1 MDEQAKN
8 LLQGILYKIENSY
21 NDYKSVKAIDKT
33 EEEYVSNLILNIK
46 KKCHQIKIVR
56 LSQKLDDENMQKEL
70 KKNKFYIQDQNIIS
84 YPIEEKILYAIE
96 KKTSNKKILNNKYE
110 EATIAV
116 SDFINEGKNI
126 DRVEVL
132 RDFNGWSWTTIK
144 REIENIEAN
153 LIYQVLQILL
163 GKEFLDNWCE
173 DKDGIIDYFEV
184 FSTESGKKY
193 GQEKIEKIKDLLIKI
208 AIANDVKVNN
218 EFAEE
223 VFQKIK
229 NLEKEMNNYND
240 TEKYIEDIT
249 NQKKQNMKMLK
260 DIEKILGQ
268 DARLKSEYKKRNE
281 EATLEN
287 KIFNIKVLKQEL
299 KEQKQKILNQIN
311 EYNYLLNPTNY
322 FEEKNIRIQK
332 RELLEVSNYN
342 NEQKEQLLI
351 EFIETFLQCL
361 NIQIKS
367 TKGKDE
373 IVKLIYK
380 FRYFMCLPFN
390 EEKDIKDVKQ
400 LEKSIL
406 KSEKILAKKA
416 VEQNVISD
424 IPFQIFKH
432 IFETRI
438 ITLENLYYKIIIE
451 NEKIYVQ
458 IFDENISEE
467 KFEIK
472 PTEKVKKNKK
482 MKIFI

>member
-184 FSTESGKKY
+184 FSTESSKKY

-208 AIANDVKVNN
+208 AIANEVKINN

-229 NLEKEMNNYND
+229 NLEKEINNYND

-438 ITLENLYYKIIIE
+438 IILENLYYKIIIE